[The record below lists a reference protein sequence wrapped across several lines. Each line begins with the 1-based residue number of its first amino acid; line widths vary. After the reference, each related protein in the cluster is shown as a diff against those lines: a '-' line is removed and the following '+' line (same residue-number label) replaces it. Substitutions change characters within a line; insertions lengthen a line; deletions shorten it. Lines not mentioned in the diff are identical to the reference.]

1 MGPARD
7 RQTERVDVSEP
18 ASIATGIAQR
28 YATAVFDIARDENGL
43 DRLESDVDALS
54 AALAESDDLRDLI
67 ANPVYGRD
75 EQQAAI
81 TAIARKMDLS
91 QTVTNVLA
99 LMAQKRRLFVLPQML
114 TALRERIATHKGE
127 VTADVVSA
135 RALSDDQKSRLA
147 RTLSEKVGSDV
158 KINATVDE
166 SLIGGLVVKVGSR
179 MIDTSIASKLA
190 QLQNTMKEAR

>member
-1 MGPARD
+1 M
-7 RQTERVDVSEP
+7 DVSEP